1 MIKYIKYLTFLTFV
15 LGGINC
21 SSNKSLVKN
30 EKPRIKSIKSSSHS
44 ADLENNNSNNG
55 KAYTLKEYDIKGNL
69 IKSEQYDMNG
79 NLKWRYLNEYD
90 DYGNQIN
97 SSSYSSSS
105 RINTVTKSEYVYDSN
120 GNILKKFHQS
130 GNEYRPNK
138 NVSESEYFY
147 KNGNLI
153 REVRKE
159 VYLGK
164 EETISKKYKY
174 NEFNSIDSIYI
185 FRDEHL
191 SETTAFNY
199 NDNGLLLE
207 TLKVTYPKGGNP
219 KYIKVTKKFDG
230 ANNTIL
236 EIAEDPTGY
245 YYKKEFEFNS
255 LGLETKFK
263 EYKKNGE
270 IITDDSF
277 EYTLDEYQNWIK
289 SKRYSF
295 GKSDWISK
303 REIEYHK

>member
-1 MIKYIKYLTFLTFV
+1 MIKYIKYLTFITFV

-30 EKPRIKSIKSSSHS
+30 EKPKIKSIKSSSYS
-44 ADLENNNSNNG
+44 ADLVNNNPNNG

-79 NLKWRYLNEYD
+79 NLKWRNLNEYD

-120 GNILKKFHQS
+120 GNILKKIHQS

-138 NVSESEYFY
+138 SVSESEYFY
-147 KNGNLI
+147 EKGNVI
-153 REVRKE
+153 KEVRKE

-164 EETISKKYKY
+164 EETIIKKYKY
-174 NEFNSIDSIYI
+174 NEYNSIDSILI
-185 FRDEHL
+185 FRDKFL
-191 SETTAFNY
+191 SETTTFKY
-199 NDNGLLLE
+199 DDKGLLSE
-207 TLKVTYPKGGNP
+207 SLKITNPKGGNP
-219 KYIKVTKKFDG
+219 KYIKVSKEYDEAK
-230 ANNTIL
+230 NTIL

-245 YYKKEFEFNS
+245 YYKKVFEFNS
-255 LGLETKFK
+255 IGLETKFQ

-270 IITDDSF
+270 LVTDDSY
-277 EYTLDEYQNWIK
+277 EYTLDKNQNWIK